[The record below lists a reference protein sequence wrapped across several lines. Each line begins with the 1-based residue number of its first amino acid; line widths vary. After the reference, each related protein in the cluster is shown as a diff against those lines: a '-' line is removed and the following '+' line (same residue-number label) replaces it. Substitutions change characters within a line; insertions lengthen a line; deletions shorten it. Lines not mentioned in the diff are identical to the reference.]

1 MSAQNTLIL
10 DGGMGR
16 ELHRMGAPFKQPEW
30 SALALF
36 EGPDFVRKAH
46 ESYIHAGANV
56 ITANSYAVV
65 PYHIG
70 EERFQRHGEEL
81 AHLAGRLG
89 RDAIQNT
96 RPSSV
101 SLAGSLPPTG
111 GSYRPDLFDQAR
123 AHYILSTLIKG
134 LSPSVDLWLAET
146 QSSIA
151 EAQTA
156 RQMIDRN
163 DTRPFW
169 VSFTLDDSQI
179 HSQSPDTHMP
189 VTLRSGEQLVD
200 ALHTML
206 PLGIDGV
213 LFNCSD
219 PRIMEPALTTAS
231 ELIRSEPEAKRPRL
245 GVYANA
251 FVSHDHG
258 QGEEA
263 NEAISTLDEELTPQ
277 RYASFAAKWVH
288 AGASIVGGC
297 CGIGPEHI
305 AALSK
310 ERWA

>member
-46 ESYIHAGANV
+46 EAYINAGANI

-70 EERFQRHGEEL
+70 DERFQRHGEEL
-81 AHLAGRLG
+81 ARLAGRLG
-89 RDAIQNT
+89 REAIQNT
-96 RPSSV
+96 RPSSA

-111 GSYRPDLFDQAR
+111 GSYRPDLFDQSR
-123 AHYILSTLIKG
+123 AQYILSTLIKG

-163 DTRPFW
+163 DKRPFW

-179 HSQSPDTHMP
+179 QSLSSNNHISI
-189 VTLRSGEQLVD
+189 TLRSGERLVN
-200 ALHTML
+200 ALHAML

-219 PRIMEPALTTAS
+219 PRIMEPALIAAS
-231 ELIRSEPEAKRPRL
+231 ECIRSEPEGKRPRL

-263 NEAISTLDEELTPQ
+263 NEAISTLDEDLTPQ
-277 RYASFAAKWVH
+277 RYASFAAQWAH
-288 AGASIVGGC
+288 AGASIIGGC

-305 AALSK
+305 AQLSK
-310 ERWA
+310 ER